1 MPRIT
6 AANDKVIIQFIV
18 DTLLSGT
25 LQYNDVME
33 LTCTKFSTSKSFFAS
48 RWKQAQQIFN
58 DSLGDLEAK
67 RSAMLDPGL
76 YAKILTKI
84 ELCVLL
90 TEQIRST
97 EVQISD
103 RNKAADL
110 LCKLMAWYT
119 PKQIDHTTGGEPFTN
134 RVILYDNGRDVPEVD

>member
-1 MPRIT
+1 MPKIT

-25 LQYNDVME
+25 LKYNDVME
-33 LTCTKFSTSKSFFAS
+33 LTCTKFNKSTAFFAS
-48 RWKQAQQIFN
+48 RWKQAQKIFN

-76 YAKILTKI
+76 YAKVLTKI

-110 LCKLMAWYT
+110 LCKLMAWYAPT
-119 PKQIDHTTGGEPFTN
+119 KLDHTTGGESFTN
-134 RVILYDNGRDVPEVD
+134 RVILYDNGRDVPEND

>member
-1 MPRIT
+1 MPKTT
-6 AANDKVIIQFIV
+6 AANDKVIVQFIV

-25 LQYNDVME
+25 LKYSDVME
-33 LTCTKFSTSKSFFAS
+33 LTCTKFGTSTSFFAS
-48 RWKQAQQIFN
+48 RWKQAQSIFN
-58 DSLGDLEAK
+58 DSLGELEAK
-67 RSAMLDPGL
+67 RSELLEPEL

-110 LCKLMAWYT
+110 LCKLMAWYAPT
-119 PKQIDHTTGGEPFTN
+119 KLDHTTGGEPLTN
-134 RVILYDNGRDVPEVD
+134 RVILYDNGRDVPEND